1 MEVSLQRPALVL
13 GTADEDLE
21 PCDAGVPAQSTV
33 QALVL
38 GTADEDLQPS
48 QLTQS
53 QGVGLV
59 ESDERLRF
67 AFRPSR
73 ETADRRSDPAQLILS
88 KLQECASDVG
98 SCTRRRSQCLSA
110 PRSTLV
116 EVGDDS
122 AFDINLLAPVPIITA
137 VQTMCKAQG
146 WCAEAALQGLFTV
159 TGWLEHVDTRI
170 QISEGEEHA
179 RTPTLAAFFGSRAS
193 NRKSSMHKWLLQ
205 ELLDIDTLPHGVKGS
220 AAIATDATMKG
231 HRNNLYNYRRSG
243 LSSTE
248 LSETYKTSWTDP
260 SIPQAKLAAKS
271 LINKF
276 VHSERDASLTGAT
289 VDDNPHYSFYHW
301 IIGHVQPLSEVL
313 SLRKGAEVGFPKR
326 FHIVVK
332 GMKPATIP
340 EQECLESKQF
350 LADFMAERA
359 TQGDE
364 PNKGA
369 TVTCDE
375 FAAGWLRLIQQCVDD
390 FAESVSL
397 PETWSQK
404 LDYAHQAACPPEN
417 EGHQLLRSLR
427 LRAGLG
433 FEEKAIGDIQY
444 GIHSWSRQLEFYSG
458 LVVAADK
465 AGAEATSTGPA
476 QGQDASHLCM
486 KWVLQS
492 TPSTTEVQSTKDV
505 RKKLKGRLQALCDRG
520 AKGDRKK
527 KVNGP
532 ANTLL
537 QAVRDLA
544 SHSLLDIV
552 PGQGG
557 GHATLTFRKRKWS
570 DITDCQDSRDM
581 CKSLRVGSELFP

>member
-1 MEVSLQRPALVL
+1 MSLHPLWVGLILARTQLHIHA
-13 GTADEDLE
+13 
-21 PCDAGVPAQSTV
+21 VPAT
-33 QALVL
+33 
-38 GTADEDLQPS
+38 
-48 QLTQS
+48 
-53 QGVGLV
+53 
-59 ESDERLRF
+59 
-67 AFRPSR
+67 
-73 ETADRRSDPAQLILS
+73 
-88 KLQECASDVG
+88 
-98 SCTRRRSQCLSA
+98 
-110 PRSTLV
+110 
-116 EVGDDS
+116 
-122 AFDINLLAPVPIITA
+122 
-137 VQTMCKAQG
+137 
-146 WCAEAALQGLFTV
+146 GLFTV

-220 AAIATDATMKG
+220 AAIATDATIKG
-231 HRNNLYNYRRSG
+231 HRNNLYSYRRSG

-276 VHSERDASLTGAT
+276 VHSERDASLTGAM
-289 VDDNPHYSFYHW
+289 VDDNSNYSFYHW

-350 LADFMAERA
+350 LADFIVFMAERA

-375 FAAGWLRLIQQCVDD
+375 FAAGWLRRALPACLCLSLPLRACLCASYSALREQNYPSRAAFSVPRACPSCLARLIQQCVDD

-404 LDYAHQAACPPEN
+404 LDYADSDV
-417 EGHQLLRSLR
+417 LRISNIVR
-427 LRAGLG
+427 RM
-433 FEEKAIGDIQY
+433 
-444 GIHSWSRQLEFYSG
+444 RQLPGSR
-458 LVVAADK
+458 LD
-465 AGAEATSTGPA
+465 
-476 QGQDASHLCM
+476 SHLDSF
-486 KWVLQS
+486 LAL
-492 TPSTTEVQSTKDV
+492 EVV
-505 RKKLKGRLQALCDRG
+505 
-520 AKGDRKK
+520 
-527 KVNGP
+527 
-532 ANTLL
+532 
-537 QAVRDLA
+537 
-544 SHSLLDIV
+544 
-552 PGQGG
+552 
-557 GHATLTFRKRKWS
+557 GHAVV
-570 DITDCQDSRDM
+570 Q
-581 CKSLRVGSELFP
+581 P

>member
-1 MEVSLQRPALVL
+1 MSGDAGVPVDSAAQALVL

-21 PCDAGVPAQSTV
+21 PCDAGVPVQSTA

-53 QGVGLV
+53 QGVGPV
-59 ESDERLRF
+59 ESDERLGF

-88 KLQECASDVG
+88 KLQECASDVDLG
-98 SCTRRRSQCLSA
+98 AVSEPVQLFLECETDQKLYQATFAMLERVTASKN
-110 PRSTLV
+110 TLV

-146 WCAEAALQGLFTV
+146 WWAEAALQGLFTV

-220 AAIATDATMKG
+220 AAIATDATIKG

-276 VHSERDASLTGAT
+276 VHSERDASLTGAM
-289 VDDNPHYSFYHW
+289 VDDNSNYSFYHW

-350 LADFMAERA
+350 LADFIVFMAERA

-375 FAAGWLRLIQQCVDD
+375 FAAGWL
-390 FAESVSL
+390 
-397 PETWSQK
+397 
-404 LDYAHQAACPPEN
+404 
-417 EGHQLLRSLR
+417 
-427 LRAGLG
+427 
-433 FEEKAIGDIQY
+433 
-444 GIHSWSRQLEFYSG
+444 
-458 LVVAADK
+458 
-465 AGAEATSTGPA
+465 
-476 QGQDASHLCM
+476 
-486 KWVLQS
+486 
-492 TPSTTEVQSTKDV
+492 
-505 RKKLKGRLQALCDRG
+505 
-520 AKGDRKK
+520 
-527 KVNGP
+527 
-532 ANTLL
+532 
-537 QAVRDLA
+537 
-544 SHSLLDIV
+544 
-552 PGQGG
+552 
-557 GHATLTFRKRKWS
+557 
-570 DITDCQDSRDM
+570 
-581 CKSLRVGSELFP
+581 